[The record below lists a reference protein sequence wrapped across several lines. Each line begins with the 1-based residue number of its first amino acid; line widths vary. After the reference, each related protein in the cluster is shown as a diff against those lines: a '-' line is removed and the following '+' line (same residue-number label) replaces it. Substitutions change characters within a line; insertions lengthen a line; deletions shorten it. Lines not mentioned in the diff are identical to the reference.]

1 MQESHHQAYKV
12 ADSQAY
18 PVVAEIW
25 SSFEAVMMV
34 QARRLAEDIAKKEG
48 KDPKELWNLV
58 KTQTRITLADI
69 EFPEPTLCSY
79 PIGLL
84 NSAIYQRCKT
94 PCVLGFSSC
103 YSHAN
108 GPLPAPASASASA
121 SASVPKPE
129 SVDPIKDCHGNIY
142 YLDTQGIAR
151 DKNGKAKGCVKDG
164 VLNIYTPRSKPEI
177 TPTIN
182 EPPLGKSE
190 EGESKG
196 QTATAQKAKAKAK
209 GKGKTPKAK
218 ETP

>member
-1 MQESHHQAYKV
+1 MQHANT
-12 ADSQAY
+12 Y
-18 PVVAEIW
+18 PVVAEMW
-25 SSFEAVMMV
+25 SSFEAAMMV

-58 KTQTRITLADI
+58 KTQTKITLADI
-69 EFPEPTLCSY
+69 EFSEPTLCSY
-79 PIGLL
+79 PIGLS

-108 GPLPAPASASASA
+108 LAI
-121 SASVPKPE
+121 PE
-129 SVDPIKDCHGNIY
+129 GRKDIDSVDPIKDCHGNVY

-164 VLNIYTPRSKPEI
+164 VLNIYTPRSKPED
-177 TPTIN
+177 TSTIN

-190 EGESKG
+190 EGQKLKG
-196 QTATAQKAKAKAK
+196 QKVKGQKVKAPKATAT
-209 GKGKTPKAK
+209 
-218 ETP
+218 E

>member
-1 MQESHHQAYKV
+1 MQHT
-12 ADSQAY
+12 Y

-25 SSFEAVMMV
+25 SSFEAAMMV

-69 EFPEPTLCSY
+69 DFAEPTLCSY
-79 PIGLL
+79 PIGLS

-103 YSHAN
+103 YSHA
-108 GPLPAPASASASA
+108 GLPAP
-121 SASVPKPE
+121 PPE
-129 SVDPIKDCHGNIY
+129 GRKDVDSVDPIKDCHGNVY

-164 VLNIYTPRSKPEI
+164 VLNLYTPRSKPED

-182 EPPLGKSE
+182 EPPLRKGE
-190 EGESKG
+190 EGQK
-196 QTATAQKAKAKAK
+196 TKAQKTKAKAPNSTA
-209 GKGKTPKAK
+209 GTG
-218 ETP
+218 